1 MGALPEY
8 ENVDNAQSVMPEYGS
23 PLTQMWQYQNRSAD
37 KFLKDAGV
45 KFAARQYANNAAAI
59 AAGLTHGDFYVTVS
73 GSDLIVK
80 IVN

>member
-8 ENVDNAQSVMPEYGS
+8 ENVDNAQGVMPEYTS
-23 PLTQMWQYQNRSAD
+23 PLTKMWQYQNRSTD
-37 KFLKDAGV
+37 KFLIDAGI
-45 KFAARQYANNAAAI
+45 KFAARQYANNAAAL
-59 AAGLTHGDFYVTVS
+59 AAGLKHGDFYVTVS